1 MKTLAIIA
9 ALSLLPLIPLG
20 AQGRGPTLRVR
31 GRQSLAFNTLLPG
44 VPEMVPR
51 TDAARSGQL
60 EIRGRKNTQVMLQFL
75 LPREMTGP
83 GGAILPLA
91 FGPDDAGFATS
102 RQRGGQVGF
111 DPNAPFTAGLPQ
123 NGRGFVFIGGT
134 AQPQA
139 NQRAGS
145 YSATVTLIVADP
157 GT

>member
-1 MKTLAIIA
+1 MKTVALVA

-20 AQGRGPTLRVR
+20 AQGNGPPLRVR

-44 VPEMVPR
+44 VPELVQR

-60 EIRGRKNTQVMLQFL
+60 EIRGRMNTLVMLQFL
-75 LPREMTGP
+75 LPGEMTGP

-91 FGPDDAGFATS
+91 FGLNDAGFAAS
-102 RQRGGQVGF
+102 RRRGSQVGF

-123 NGRGFVFIGGT
+123 NGRGFVFLGGT
-134 AQPQA
+134 AQPQP